1 MPRADFKFFYP
12 LHVRYGEVD
21 VQGVVY
27 NGHYLTYF
35 DLALTEYMRALGF
48 PPSLENA
55 RSGHDPQVVKA
66 TVEWRGPVRFDE
78 HVDIGVRV
86 VRIGRSSL
94 TFALEIH
101 GAGKEDLR
109 AFGEVVWVNVDL
121 AKGKSAPLPEA
132 MAAAIRAWEGAAL
145 D

>member
-1 MPRADFKFFYP
+1 MARADFKFFYP
-12 LHVRYGEVD
+12 LRARYGEVD

-35 DLALTEYMRALGF
+35 DLALTEYMRARGF

-66 TVEWRGPVRFDE
+66 TVEWRAPVRFDE
-78 HVDIGVRV
+78 SVEIGVRT

-101 GAGKEDLR
+101 GAGNDDLR
-109 AFGEVVWVNVDL
+109 AFGQVVWVNVDQVS
-121 AKGKSAPLPEA
+121 GQSAPLPER
-132 MAAAIRAWEGAAL
+132 MAAAIRDWEGTTLA
-145 D
+145 